1 MTTEAREGY
10 SEIAALIGSLAKTF
24 SLSDADVA
32 QAIESG
38 QMRLDFSQAGSA
50 NRFVSAT
57 YQGKT
62 ARIYKGAI
70 KHSEGEGNG

>member
-1 MTTEAREGY
+1 MTTEARESY
-10 SEIAALIGSLAKTF
+10 SEIAALIASLAKTF

-38 QMRLDFSQAGSA
+38 QMHLDFSQDDSG
-50 NRFVSAT
+50 NRFVAAT
-57 YQGKT
+57 FQGTT

-70 KHSEGEGNG
+70 KHGAESGKA